1 MHHIKTSETWKEKEE
16 KRKRKGFWFH
26 IFSLKLTV
34 ISDSQPV
41 ITKMVLNQ
49 ISFLF
54 YFKYITF
61 FTFSLFFSLLEFMT
75 NGFQGQKVHTHFF
88 YISWSATHY
97 EFLQTRCRPP
107 SKFMMLLLLLVLLLL
122 HSFIN
127 NISRKKEEK
136 IIINHHVLREFC
148 KVRRQFMAPNWVGTK
163 SYYVISPY
171 TTKWLTPL
179 SSFEGEN
186 LFREL
191 LLSIPEFLLIKL

>member
-1 MHHIKTSETWKEKEE
+1 
-16 KRKRKGFWFH
+16 
-26 IFSLKLTV
+26 
-34 ISDSQPV
+34 
-41 ITKMVLNQ
+41 
-49 ISFLF
+49 
-54 YFKYITF
+54 
-61 FTFSLFFSLLEFMT
+61 
-75 NGFQGQKVHTHFF
+75 
-88 YISWSATHY
+88 
-97 EFLQTRCRPP
+97 
-107 SKFMMLLLLLVLLLL
+107 MMLLLLLVLLLL